1 MIKNLEQSRIELTR
15 VQKETAWR
23 EIAKQ
28 VAHEIKNPLTPMK
41 LTLQQMEQ
49 SLKGAGLSPEMSRKA
64 VETMLTQL
72 EILNEIAT
80 SFSTFARMPAPVLEK
95 IDLRALLTNLVGLH
109 QNYPEGTV
117 SLHLAEAQVF
127 VLGNDQLLSRV
138 FGNIILNSLQSGKGG
153 IKVNVGISLKL
164 YENKCLISFADNGKG
179 IDPDIRDKVFL
190 PHFSTKRT
198 GSGLGLAIA
207 QQGIEQSG
215 GRIWFETGHEKGT
228 TFYVELLLAER
239 KMVDWKSE

>member
-1 MIKNLEQSRIELTR
+1 MIKNLEQSRNELAR

-49 SLKGAGLSPEMSRKA
+49 SLNNKDLGPEKSRKA
-64 VETMLTQL
+64 IETLLTQV

-80 SFSTFARMPAPVLEK
+80 SFSTFARMPAPVLEQ
-95 IDLRALLTNLVGLH
+95 IDLSALLKNVVSLH
-109 QNYPEGTV
+109 QTYPEGTV
-117 SLHLAEAQVF
+117 SLKLGTPTLY
-127 VLGNDQLLSRV
+127 VLGNELLLSRV
-138 FGNIILNSLQSGKGG
+138 FGNIILNALQSGKEGR
-153 IKVNVGISLKL
+153 KVAVQISAERI
-164 YENKCLISFADNGKG
+164 ENKCMVRFADDGRG
-179 IDPDIRDKVFL
+179 IDTDIRDKVFL

-207 QQGIEQSG
+207 KQGIEQTG
-215 GRIWFETGHEKGT
+215 GRVWFETSPDRGT
-228 TFYVELLLAER
+228 TFFVELLLA
-239 KMVDWKSE
+239 SQ